1 MNKEFKLSLRKLNY
15 VVLKKIAEKRG
26 YRVGGSRD
34 TVEIGEMET
43 LLSSIKTRNSLRKIL
58 IKYSPLLII
67 IFILILL
74 IYYFKD
80 YLNFNFLKGFFD
92 NI

>member
-1 MNKEFKLSLRKLNY
+1 MNKEFELSLRKLNY

-26 YRVGGSRD
+26 YRVGGSRN

-58 IKYSPLLII
+58 IKYSPLILII
-67 IFILILL
+67 FSLILV
-74 IYYFKD
+74 IYHFRKFINLD
-80 YLNFNFLKGFFD
+80 FLKSLL
-92 NI
+92 

>member
-43 LLSSIKTRNSLRKIL
+43 LLSSIKTRNTLRKIL
-58 IKYSPLLII
+58 IKYSPLIII
-67 IFILILL
+67 IFSLILVVYHFRKFINL
-74 IYYFKD
+74 D
-80 YLNFNFLKGFFD
+80 FLK
-92 NI
+92 NLL

>member
-1 MNKEFKLSLRKLNY
+1 MSKEFKLNLRKLNY

-58 IKYSPLLII
+58 IKYSPLILII
-67 IFILILL
+67 FSLILV
-74 IYYFKD
+74 IYHFRKFINLD
-80 YLNFNFLKGFFD
+80 FLKSLL
-92 NI
+92 

>member
-43 LLSSIKTRNSLRKIL
+43 LLSSIKTKKINENSISNV
-58 IKYSPLLII
+58 ICSFAII
-67 IFILILL
+67 RTFIS
-74 IYYFKD
+74 
-80 YLNFNFLKGFFD
+80 
-92 NI
+92 

>member
-43 LLSSIKTRNSLRKIL
+43 LLSSIKTRNSLRKII
-58 IKYSPLLII
+58 IKYLPLII
-67 IFILILL
+67 IIFSLILV
-74 IYYFKD
+74 IYHFRKFINLD
-80 YLNFNFLKGFFD
+80 FLKSLL
-92 NI
+92 

>member
-1 MNKEFKLSLRKLNY
+1 MNKEFKLNLRKLNY

-58 IKYSPLLII
+58 IKYSPLII
-67 IFILILL
+67 IIISLILVVYHFRKFINL
-74 IYYFKD
+74 EYFKG
-80 YLNFNFLKGFFD
+80 LL
-92 NI
+92 

>member
-26 YRVGGSRD
+26 YRVGGSRN

-58 IKYSPLLII
+58 IKYSPLII
-67 IFILILL
+67 IIISLILVFYHFRKFINL
-74 IYYFKD
+74 EYFKD
-80 YLNFNFLKGFFD
+80 LL
-92 NI
+92 

>member
-58 IKYSPLLII
+58 IKYSPLILII
-67 IFILILL
+67 FSLILV
-74 IYYFKD
+74 IYHFRKFINLD
-80 YLNFNFLKGFFD
+80 FLKSLL
-92 NI
+92 

>member
-1 MNKEFKLSLRKLNY
+1 MSKEFKLNLRKLNY

-58 IKYSPLLII
+58 IKYSPLIII
-67 IFILILL
+67 IFSLILVVYHFRKFINL
-74 IYYFKD
+74 D
-80 YLNFNFLKGFFD
+80 FLKSLL
-92 NI
+92 

>member
-43 LLSSIKTRNSLRKIL
+43 LLSSIKTRNSLRKVL
-58 IKYSPLLII
+58 IKYSPLIII
-67 IFILILL
+67 IFSLILV
-74 IYYFKD
+74 IYHFRKFINLD
-80 YLNFNFLKGFFD
+80 FLKSLL
-92 NI
+92 

>member
-58 IKYSPLLII
+58 IKYSPLIII
-67 IFILILL
+67 IFSLVLV
-74 IYYFKD
+74 IYHFRKFINLD
-80 YLNFNFLKGFFD
+80 FLKSLL
-92 NI
+92 

>member
-43 LLSSIKTRNSLRKIL
+43 LLSSIKTRNSLRKII
-58 IKYSPLLII
+58 IKYLPLII
-67 IFILILL
+67 IIFSLILI
-74 IYYFKD
+74 IYHFRKFINLD
-80 YLNFNFLKGFFD
+80 FLKSLL
-92 NI
+92 

>member
-58 IKYSPLLII
+58 IKYSPLILII
-67 IFILILL
+67 FSLILI
-74 IYYFKD
+74 IYHFRKFINLD
-80 YLNFNFLKGFFD
+80 FLKSLL
-92 NI
+92 

>member
-58 IKYSPLLII
+58 IKYSPLIII
-67 IFILILL
+67 IFSLILVVYHFRKFINL
-74 IYYFKD
+74 D
-80 YLNFNFLKGFFD
+80 FLKSLL
-92 NI
+92 

>member
-58 IKYSPLLII
+58 IKYSPFIII
-67 IFILILL
+67 IFSLVLV
-74 IYYFKD
+74 IYHFRKFINLD
-80 YLNFNFLKGFFD
+80 FLKSLL
-92 NI
+92 